1 MTSSRLTSVLPAKAL
16 CVATI
21 CLYLGSLPTLGVGQD
36 TSSEAEESVTQPQV
50 SQKSEAN
57 LITQQVVRLGAFS
70 CAARVEQV
78 TSYLGFGPDT
88 TITIRTPKNPA
99 NQKSLSIALN
109 VPSIAEDAMAFADFY
124 PLGTDCT
131 ATYHLVFTSEE
142 PCETVAAQRFNEF
155 GQPRKVGEKLLLLSS
170 RSGMRVFLHD
180 ASGGCTI
187 TKTETL
193 E

>member
-1 MTSSRLTSVLPAKAL
+1 MNNSNLYSVLPAKAL
-16 CVATI
+16 CVATAFL
-21 CLYLGSLPTLGVGQD
+21 CLGSLPTLGVAQD
-36 TSSEAEESVTQPQV
+36 SSSEAEESVTQPQA

-78 TSYLGFGPDT
+78 TRYLGFGPDT
-88 TITIRTPKNPA
+88 TITIRTPKKPA

-131 ATYHLVFTSEE
+131 TTYHLVFTSEE
-142 PCETVAAQRFNEF
+142 TCETVAAQRFNEV
-155 GQPRKVGEKLLLLSS
+155 GQQRKVGEKLLLLTS
-170 RSGMRVFLHD
+170 RNGMRVFLND
-180 ASGGCTI
+180 ANGGCTV

>member
-1 MTSSRLTSVLPAKAL
+1 MSSSRLASVLPVKAL
-16 CVATI
+16 CVATA
-21 CLYLGSLPTLGVGQD
+21 CLCIGSLPTLSVSQD
-36 TSSEAEESVTQPQV
+36 SSSEAEESVTQPQV

-78 TSYLGFGPDT
+78 TSYLGFGPET
-88 TITIRTPKNPA
+88 TITIRTPKKPA

-131 ATYHLVFTSEE
+131 ATYHLVFTAEE
-142 PCETVAAQRFNEF
+142 PCETVAAQRFSEV
-155 GQPRKVGEKLLLLSS
+155 GQQRKVGEKLLLLTS

-180 ASGGCTI
+180 AGGGCTV

>member
-1 MTSSRLTSVLPAKAL
+1 MNNSNLYSVLPAKAL
-16 CVATI
+16 CVATAFL
-21 CLYLGSLPTLGVGQD
+21 CLGSLPTLGVAQD
-36 TSSEAEESVTQPQV
+36 SSSEAEESVTQPQA

-78 TSYLGFGPDT
+78 TRHLGFGPDT
-88 TITIRTPKNPA
+88 TITIRTPKKPA

-109 VPSIAEDAMAFADFY
+109 VPSMAEDAIAFADFY

-131 ATYHLVFTSEE
+131 ATYNLVFTSEE
-142 PCETVAAQRFNEF
+142 TCETVAAQRFNEV
-155 GQPRKVGEKLLLLSS
+155 GQQRKVGEKLLLLTS
-170 RSGMRVFLHD
+170 RNGMRVFLND
-180 ASGGCTI
+180 ANGGCTV